1 MAQSKEETTELNVAS
16 KAAGR
21 VGMKEF
27 VELLNSPGRLTWLN
41 FSTGFIRGFA
51 GAIGAAVALVA
62 LGVAVTYLGGV
73 PLLGKF
79 ISNVAAAAGQV
90 PVP

>member
-1 MAQSKEETTELNVAS
+1 MAQSKQETAEL
-16 KAAGR
+16 KAAGKSADK
-21 VGMKEF
+21 VSMKEF
-27 VELLNSPGRLTWLN
+27 IELLNSPGRLTWLN

-51 GAIGAAVALVA
+51 GAIGAAVAMVA
-62 LGVAVTYLGGV
+62 LGLAVTYLGGV